1 MTTGHER
8 HGSHGSRRSHGKL
21 TRAILLA
28 AVLAPLATVLPVLL
42 PAAPPAG
49 ELPVP
54 FRVGETLEYRVAWA
68 SFSSAASLELSVPE
82 RRNLYGRETWHL
94 RATAH
99 TLNTVRSLF
108 TIDDQSDSYS
118 DVATLESRQY
128 EFHLNELGRKRDQI
142 LHFASAGQPSRAPG
156 PMVMVPKGTY
166 DPLGAIYAMRGV
178 DWRRTQEFRV
188 PVCDGRDVYDMSA
201 KVEASGESVAVDAGT
216 FTATHVSIHLYQRGQ
231 ELSGNHFD
239 LWLADDPA
247 RTPVKMQADLPFGT
261 LRVQLTRATQ

>member
-1 MTTGHER
+1 MMTTGHR
-8 HGSHGSRRSHGKL
+8 RRGCHGRHGKL

-28 AVLAPLATVLPVLL
+28 AILAPLATVLPVLL
-42 PAAPPAG
+42 PAAPPTG

-54 FRVGETLEYRVAWA
+54 FRAGETLEYRVAWA
-68 SFSSAASLELSVPE
+68 AFSSAASLELSVPE
-82 RRNLYGRETWHL
+82 RRNLFGRQTWHL

-128 EFHLNELGRKRDQI
+128 EFHLNELGRKQDEI
-142 LHFASAGQPSRAPG
+142 LHFLAEGQPSRAPG
-156 PMVMVPKGTY
+156 PVVMVPAGTY
-166 DPLGAIYAMRGV
+166 DPLGALYALRGV
-178 DWRRTQEFRV
+178 DWRRTQEFHI
-188 PVCDGRDVYDMSA
+188 PVCDGHDVYQMTA
-201 KVEASGESVAVDAGT
+201 KLEASGESVAVDAGT
-216 FTATHVSIHLYQRGQ
+216 FTATHVSIHLFQRGQ
-231 ELSGNHFD
+231 ELPDNRFD

-247 RTPVKMQADLPFGT
+247 RTPVKMQADLPLGT